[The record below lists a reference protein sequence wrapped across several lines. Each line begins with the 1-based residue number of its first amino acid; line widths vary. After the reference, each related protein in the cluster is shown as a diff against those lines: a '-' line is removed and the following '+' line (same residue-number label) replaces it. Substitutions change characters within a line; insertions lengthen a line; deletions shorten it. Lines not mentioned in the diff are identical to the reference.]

1 MSVIRSQRP
10 LQPPARLFLREEYLF
25 AALALPA
32 SVAWFF
38 ATYWSDGWIW
48 AALPPA
54 ALLLHCLRQALTS
67 HLEGNGVR
75 ITTRQYPDLHVRLER
90 CCRKLGLA
98 RVPRTYLIHGWSRLH
113 SLAWRLLRHRQ
124 VMLRAELVD
133 ALDSDVDAVDFYL
146 GRELSHL
153 ARPHAGYGWW
163 ILPALPLPLLGSA
176 YRRAKEYTA
185 DRCGTLCCRSLHSS
199 IRALA
204 LLAAGPRRWQNL
216 DAHAFVDQ
224 AAHSGGFWM
233 SLQELTATA
242 PWLCKRMA
250 RLPSPPMAVPRRH
263 LLAWPVA
270 AVLPAVGGGGFLAN
284 LATLGVLGLSL
295 MLVALPAYEDYR
307 HSTVYHPLFSY
318 AHNLAQAAKI
328 RYEAEHTL
336 TATPAELGFGRLPL
350 GIARVHMDEENGRIT
365 LGLTEGSNIVYYPYL
380 DTAARIVWRCT
391 TTLPR
396 QHIPWDSRCNSSSED
411 GSAPIAWLRQ
421 LARL

>member
-98 RVPRTYLIHGWSRLH
+98 RVPRTYLIHGWSRLQ
-113 SLAWRLLRHRQ
+113 SLAWRLLRHRL

-153 ARPHAGYGWW
+153 ARPHAG
-163 ILPALPLPLLGSA
+163 
-176 YRRAKEYTA
+176 
-185 DRCGTLCCRSLHSS
+185 
-199 IRALA
+199 
-204 LLAAGPRRWQNL
+204 
-216 DAHAFVDQ
+216 
-224 AAHSGGFWM
+224 
-233 SLQELTATA
+233 
-242 PWLCKRMA
+242 
-250 RLPSPPMAVPRRH
+250 
-263 LLAWPVA
+263 
-270 AVLPAVGGGGFLAN
+270 
-284 LATLGVLGLSL
+284 
-295 MLVALPAYEDYR
+295 
-307 HSTVYHPLFSY
+307 
-318 AHNLAQAAKI
+318 
-328 RYEAEHTL
+328 
-336 TATPAELGFGRLPL
+336 
-350 GIARVHMDEENGRIT
+350 
-365 LGLTEGSNIVYYPYL
+365 
-380 DTAARIVWRCT
+380 
-391 TTLPR
+391 
-396 QHIPWDSRCNSSSED
+396 
-411 GSAPIAWLRQ
+411 
-421 LARL
+421 